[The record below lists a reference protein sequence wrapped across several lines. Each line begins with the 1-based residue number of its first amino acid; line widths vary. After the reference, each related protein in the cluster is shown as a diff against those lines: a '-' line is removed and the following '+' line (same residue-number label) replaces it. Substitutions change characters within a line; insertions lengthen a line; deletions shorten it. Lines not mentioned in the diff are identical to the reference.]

1 MHLPGNS
8 SSGGKFSVSMLENTP
23 EHMEFATLIANL
35 YSEMSNARVKG
46 ELYPS
51 LFTKVNKLL

>member
-1 MHLPGNS
+1 
-8 SSGGKFSVSMLENTP
+8 MLENTP